1 MKGEIRD
8 TKLKERQ
15 LVNKSAVAGFIDKA
29 DLNKTL
35 VTLAI
40 KAEVKN
46 KLENIIK
53 LQAFDSSYFHGIN
66 DLEDDG
72 TQNYLVF
79 QSVYAYFKNC

>member
-72 TQNYLVF
+72 AQNYLVF

>member
-1 MKGEIRD
+1 MIGEIRD
-8 TKLKERQ
+8 TKLKQRQ

-29 DLNKTL
+29 DLNKKL

-40 KAEVKN
+40 KAELKN

-72 TQNYLVF
+72 AQNYLVF
-79 QSVYAYFKNC
+79 QSVCAYFKNC